1 MNPVSRAYVGVIPLW
16 AVPTPVRREGAQATG
31 EGKPCFSGALAPLQ
45 TRMYP
50 LQCRAGP
57 GCWTCVQLAAGTR
70 GVGPAQE
77 RDAAGGAR
85 NCGCKGQGSPG
96 PEPTLGPGR
105 RAPRALAPLG
115 AEAGPGVPPGGPL
128 CVPFRAGPGHPTD
141 SHRVRTFPSE
151 SGCDLSLSQGGK
163 GRLFP
168 PPRGEIA
175 VWRLLL
181 RKYFATSHRLASRV
195 QQC

>member
-1 MNPVSRAYVGVIPLW
+1 MNPVSRADVGVIPLW

-31 EGKPCFSGALAPLQ
+31 EGKPCFNGALTPLPPPLQ

-57 GCWTCVQLAAGTR
+57 GGWTCVQLAAGTR

-96 PEPTLGPGR
+96 PIRRPEPTLGPGR
-105 RAPRALAPLG
+105 WAPRALAPLG
-115 AEAGPGVPPGGPL
+115 AEGGAGVPPGGPL
-128 CVPFRAGPGHPTD
+128 CVPFRAGPDTQLT
-141 SHRVRTFPSE
+141 R
-151 SGCDLSLSQGGK
+151 SGCARFPRSPAATCHCPREGREGFFLHPEEKLQCGG
-163 GRLFP
+163 
-168 PPRGEIA
+168 
-175 VWRLLL
+175 
-181 RKYFATSHRLASRV
+181 
-195 QQC
+195 CC